1 MAGRDR
7 RATPPTL
14 ELAVSGD
21 DLAVVVDVGPAAP
34 NPQPGVLAL
43 DDPAFFRRVENV
55 AGERGAGRHR
65 LQPVDRR
72 RQRQL
77 AVLEVCQQLDA
88 QFASSVAARPLAHA
102 LTDERSEH
110 KSAGTR
116 KGKTVTARPTSL
128 RMDVLEVAARATA
141 TDPVCDAC
149 LGRLVADRSF
159 GLANAE
165 RGSALRIALALRED
179 VDHEPVATA
188 DCWVCEGRCDEFD
201 EWAGRAAEAVEGTE
215 FATYNVGTRPP
226 PLIEENEALLREEAG
241 LAADAGEPFKSEF
254 NREVGKRVGRLT
266 ETTVSFDRPDVQFTI
281 DLAADDL
288 DATVN
293 STFVYG
299 RYRKL
304 ERDIPQT
311 EWPCRECEG
320 SGRSGVDPCDH
331 CGGSGYL
338 YDDSVEEYTA
348 PIVED
353 VMDGTEA
360 TFHGAGREDVDARM
374 LGTGRP
380 FVIEV
385 EEPRRRRVD
394 TDRLEADIN
403 AFADGAVEVTGLRL
417 ATHEMV
423 ARVKELDAAKRY
435 RAEVTFETAVTADA
449 LADAVAEIDGATVE
463 QYTPNRVDH
472 RRASLTRERDVYEAT
487 AELADPRHATVE
499 IHGAGGLYVKELISG
514 DEGRTEPSL
523 AGLLGVG
530 AEVTALDVLAVE
542 GEDEPFEREA
552 FFRE

>member
-1 MAGRDR
+1 
-7 RATPPTL
+7 
-14 ELAVSGD
+14 
-21 DLAVVVDVGPAAP
+21 
-34 NPQPGVLAL
+34 
-43 DDPAFFRRVENV
+43 
-55 AGERGAGRHR
+55 
-65 LQPVDRR
+65 
-72 RQRQL
+72 
-77 AVLEVCQQLDA
+77 
-88 QFASSVAARPLAHA
+88 
-102 LTDERSEH
+102 
-110 KSAGTR
+110 
-116 KGKTVTARPTSL
+116 
-128 RMDVLEVAARATA
+128 MDVLEVAARATA
-141 TDPVCDAC
+141 TGPVCDAC

-159 GLANAE
+159 GLSNGE
-165 RGSALRIALALRED
+165 RGSALRTALALRDDADYES
-179 VDHEPVATA
+179 VETA
-188 DCWVCEGRCDEFD
+188 DCWVCEGRCTEFD
-201 EWAGRAAEAVEGTE
+201 AWADRAARAVEEIE

-241 LAADAGEPFKSEF
+241 LDDDAGEPFKSEF
-254 NREVGKRVGRLT
+254 NREVGKRFGRLT
-266 ETTVSFDRPDVQFTI
+266 DTAVSFDRPDVQFTI
-281 DLAADDL
+281 DLAEETL
-288 DATVN
+288 DAKVN

-311 EWPCRECEG
+311 EWPCRECKG
-320 SGRSGVDPCDH
+320 SGRQGVDPCDH

-380 FVIEV
+380 FVIEI

-394 TDRLEADIN
+394 TGRLQADIN
-403 AFADGAVEVTGLRL
+403 AFADGAVEVEGLRL
-417 ATHEMV
+417 AGYDMV
-423 ARVKELDAAKRY
+423 ARVKELEATKRY
-435 RAEVTFETAVTADA
+435 RAEVAFDADVNAGA
-449 LADAVAEIDGATVE
+449 LADAIDELEGATVE

-487 AELADPRHATVE
+487 AELVDARHAIVE
-499 IHGAGGLYVKELISG
+499 IHGAGGLYIKELISS

-530 AEVTALDVLAVE
+530 AEVTALDVVAVE
-542 GEDEPFEREA
+542 GDEELFEREE